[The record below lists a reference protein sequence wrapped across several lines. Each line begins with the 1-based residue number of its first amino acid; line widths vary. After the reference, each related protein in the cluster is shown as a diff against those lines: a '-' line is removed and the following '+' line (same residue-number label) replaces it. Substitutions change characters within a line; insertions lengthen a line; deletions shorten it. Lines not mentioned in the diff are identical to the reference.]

1 MGEATVEDLDEVR
14 EIGLTMAQSIRDWF
28 DDPGNKD
35 LCRRLREAGVR
46 TESVERSRG
55 AANAGDERFAGK
67 QFVLTGSLPG
77 ITRDEARAL
86 IEAAGGRV
94 TSSVSKK
101 TDFVVAGAEPGSK
114 LDKAVH
120 LGVPVIDEAEF
131 KKMLG

>member
-1 MGEATVEDLDEVR
+1 KG
-14 EIGLTMAQSIRDWF
+14 W
-28 DDPGNKD
+28 
-35 LCRRLREAGVR
+35 CRRLREAGVR
-46 TESVERSRG
+46 TLSIEPSRS
-55 AANAGDERFAGK
+55 AANGGDERFAGK

-114 LDKAVH
+114 LDKANE
-120 LGVPVIDEAEF
+120 LGVKVIDEAEF
-131 KKMLG
+131 KKMLA